1 MACARGEKHGCQ
13 LVLARRHGTG
23 GRCMAALCPD
33 ARTRNVAAKIESSG
47 GKAILTN
54 KMDQGVTIVLLEI

>member
-1 MACARGEKHGCQ
+1 
-13 LVLARRHGTG
+13 
-23 GRCMAALCPD
+23 MAALCPD